1 MSLKF
6 ALRDIIYRTINN
18 DMIFSHIAMEKAKN
32 HVILWWFRTHLFHL
46 HDPNSQEKSAQQ

>member
-6 ALRDIIYRTINN
+6 ALRDIIYSTINN

-32 HVILWWFRTHLFHL
+32 HVSKRQRLSGMYIVI
-46 HDPNSQEKSAQQ
+46 N